1 MAITLYSNYYDPYLV
16 YPFIS
21 NDSKW
26 GGIEENVVVFVL
38 LPEWETDVSQPVVGE
53 LVKVGSDP
61 NHSSS
66 GYVVGQTVP

>member
-1 MAITLYSNYYDPYLV
+1 MAIRLYLNYYDPYLV

-38 LPEWETDVSQPVVGE
+38 LPEWETDVTQPVVGE
-53 LVKVGSDP
+53 LVKVRSNP
-61 NHSSS
+61 NNSSR
-66 GYVVGQTVP
+66 GYVIGQTVP